1 MTEKESSQLESFINA
16 ARLQEKFSQENWHL
30 ENHMPGLY
38 YGERIQLSPTWQMRA
53 DGLPC
58 HQLLFVFSG
67 GCSFSHPDGTL
78 FLQERNL
85 LFLDRDVPFQVR
97 IAPGG
102 MDCALFFLRS
112 GEAAP
117 YYHALGKKTPPLLSL
132 PVSSDM
138 EYYVTQLLCLLP
150 IRSAVSAVAASKW
163 IVSILSEICAF
174 ILSGDQSAENIPD
187 YIAEMK
193 HTLDTSYQAPF
204 RLEDFEERY
213 SIHRDRLCR
222 EFSRCYGTPPLQY
235 LNARRIEAA
244 KDLLITTNM
253 RVYEVGNAVGIEN
266 TNHFINLF
274 KNRTG
279 LTPMRFKKSA
289 PAAVC
294 GLHSPHKPAVRQ
306 P

>member
-1 MTEKESSQLESFINA
+1 MTEQECTQFESFISSTQF
-16 ARLQEKFSQENWHL
+16 QEQFAQENWHL
-30 ENHMPGLY
+30 EDHMPGLC
-38 YGERIQLSPTWQMRA
+38 YGGRFRQTSTWQIRA

-58 HQLLFVFSG
+58 YLLLYAFSG
-67 GCSFSHPDGTL
+67 NGTLSHPDGTL

-85 LFLDRDVPFQVR
+85 LFLSQNIPFQMR

-112 GEAAP
+112 EEVTP
-117 YYHALGKKTPPLLSL
+117 YHHALGEKVSLLL
-132 PVSSDM
+132 PFPAASDM
-138 EYYVTQLLCLLP
+138 EYYVTQLLELLP
-150 IRSAVSAVAASKW
+150 VRSTASAVAASKW

-174 ILSGDQSAENIPD
+174 TLSDDHARKDIPD
-187 YIAEMK
+187 YISEMK
-193 HTLDTSYQAPF
+193 QTFDTSYQAAF
-204 RLEDFEERY
+204 RLEDFEMRY

-222 EFSRCYGTPPLQY
+222 EFSRCYGMPPLQY

-274 KNRTG
+274 KKRTG

-294 GLHSPHKPAVRQ
+294 ELHSPHKPAVRQ

>member
-1 MTEKESSQLESFINA
+1 MTEQECTQFESFISSTQF
-16 ARLQEKFSQENWHL
+16 QEQFALENWHL
-30 ENHMPGLY
+30 EDHMPGLY
-38 YGERIQLSPTWQMRA
+38 YGGRFHPASTWQMHVN
-53 DGLPC
+53 GLPC
-58 HQLLFVFSG
+58 FLLIFVFSG
-67 GCSFSHPDGTL
+67 SGTLSHPDGTF

-85 LFLDRDVPFQVR
+85 LLLEHDIPFQVR

-112 GEAAP
+112 GEVLP
-117 YYHALGKKTPPLLSL
+117 YYHAIGQKMLPPLSF
-132 PVSSDM
+132 PTASDM
-138 EYYVTQLLCLLP
+138 EYYVTQLLELLP
-150 IRSAVSAVAASKW
+150 VRSTASAVAASKW

-174 ILSGDQSAENIPD
+174 TLSDDRARKDIPD
-187 YIAEMK
+187 YISEMK
-193 HTLDTSYQAPF
+193 HTFDTSYQAAF
-204 RLEDFEERY
+204 RLEDFEMRY

-222 EFSRCYGTPPLQY
+222 EFSRCYGMPPLQY

-274 KNRTG
+274 KKRTG

-294 GLHSPHKPAVRQ
+294 ELHSPHKPAVRQ